1 MSDAGRVSDARACAS
16 RRNIGREGEG
26 MGSGRI
32 FFILEC
38 LMPASCS
45 LQLFIAGYFPNGG
58 SSRREFCSWF
68 FFSLF
73 LSLEKEKIDG
83 YRVDSLDI
91 MDYLLIVIVYII
103 GWKFRIFGDGGK
115 SFGNL
120 SIRIING
127 IF

>member
-1 MSDAGRVSDARACAS
+1 
-16 RRNIGREGEG
+16 

-68 FFSLF
+68 FLSLS
-73 LSLEKEKIDG
+73 LSLERKSMDI
-83 YRVDSLDI
+83 VDSLDI

-103 GWKFRIFGDGGK
+103 G
-115 SFGNL
+115 
-120 SIRIING
+120 
-127 IF
+127 